1 MWHVWPYVAS
11 NAAARI
17 VTVVSE
23 HDVDLVDGD
32 ILSLAG
38 MMSENDLI
46 FAGMMSENDLI
57 AHFSS
62 ADAQPIFL
70 W

>member
-46 FAGMMSENDLI
+46 